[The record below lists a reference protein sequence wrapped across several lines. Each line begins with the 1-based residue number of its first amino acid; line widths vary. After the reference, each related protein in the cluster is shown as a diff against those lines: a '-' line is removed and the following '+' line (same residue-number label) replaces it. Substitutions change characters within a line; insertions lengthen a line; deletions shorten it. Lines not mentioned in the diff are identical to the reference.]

1 MDSAIITL
9 QIEKKKLINQHYEL
23 KIKKACPRKIAI
35 LQEQIEQHEDA
46 LKILLV

>member
-9 QIEKKKLINQHYEL
+9 QIEKKKLINQHFEL
-23 KIKKACPRKIAI
+23 KLNKGCPKKISY